1 MSKPSKTTLWIIIA
15 IFALVVTYLI
25 FYASVNDID
34 ALRLQAKAD
43 QETIANLED
52 LVERKDFAWTAADM
66 EIDNLEE
73 IIASKD
79 ELILQLKVKEEILE
93 LYKKALETSY
103 TYVYYTQSLMD
114 AEGIA
119 YAEFIVESVL
129 DDTYL
134 EEIEEQIEFFE
145 SLEE

>member
-103 TYVYYTQSLMD
+103 TYVYYTQGLLD
-114 AEGIA
+114 REGIA

-129 DDTYL
+129 DDLYL